1 MLLFMSSKPRKDFLI
16 PLLTVLSDI
25 VAIEAAFLFSYWMR
39 FYSPLTTVAPVTL
52 GFPPL
57 DAYVAGS
64 LVVIPLWLF
73 LFNSRKMYSARR
85 NVYFSDEFFAIVRL
99 VTIGMLIVM
108 AAAFF
113 YRAFSYSRLVF
124 ALLGLSAV
132 LLISLGRF
140 AVMKFEQHWYARGKD
155 IKDVIIVGTNA
166 TARRVHANILANP
179 SLGYRILGYFS
190 ANGIGEMEQTHAQY
204 LGPIEKVPA
213 FIRER
218 VVDIVLIS
226 LSYKNHPQLYE
237 LVRDC
242 EGLNM
247 EIMMVPDMLEL
258 MTTGVRI
265 KELEGIPFI
274 KIKGI
279 PLTTWNSILKRGF
292 DLVLSTLILVICSPL
307 FAIIALMIKLDSKGT
322 VFFRQ
327 ERVGIDG
334 RPFQLV
340 KFRTMRID
348 AEKVT
353 GPVWTRKDD
362 PRRTRIGKLLRR
374 FSLDELPQLI
384 NVLKGEMS
392 IVGPRPERQY
402 FVEQFK
408 KEVPRYLDRHRVKTG
423 MTGWAQVN
431 GLRGNAP
438 IEERTKYDVYYVE
451 NWSIVFDVKIILK
464 TIRAVIFGRDA
475 Y

>member
-1 MLLFMSSKPRKDFLI
+1 MSSQSRKDFLI

-25 VAIEAAFLFSYWMR
+25 AAIEAAFLFSYWLR

-99 VTIGMLIVM
+99 VIIGMLIVM

-124 ALLGLSAV
+124 GLLGFSGVLFISA
-132 LLISLGRF
+132 GRF

-166 TARRVHANILANP
+166 TARRVYAKIIANP

-190 ANGIGEMEQTHAQY
+190 ANGIGEMDQTHAQY

-242 EGLNM
+242 EGLNT

-279 PLTTWNSILKRGF
+279 PLTTWNIILKRGF

-307 FAIIALMIKLDSKGT
+307 FAVIAFMIKLDSKGT

-353 GPVWTRKDD
+353 GPIWTRKDD
-362 PRRTRIGKLLRR
+362 PRRTRIGKFLRR

-438 IEERTKYDVYYVE
+438 IEERTRYDVYYVE